1 MQKEYQV
8 QWSKIYYRSGTEAI
22 TASSKEEAERLAKEQ
37 IGNWEGSSQYDP
49 DGDEIDVTEVE

>member
-8 QWSKIYYRSGTEAI
+8 EWSKTYYRSGTETIMAFSI
-22 TASSKEEAERLAKEQ
+22 EEAERLARER
-37 IGNWEGSSQYDP
+37 IGDWEGSSEYDP